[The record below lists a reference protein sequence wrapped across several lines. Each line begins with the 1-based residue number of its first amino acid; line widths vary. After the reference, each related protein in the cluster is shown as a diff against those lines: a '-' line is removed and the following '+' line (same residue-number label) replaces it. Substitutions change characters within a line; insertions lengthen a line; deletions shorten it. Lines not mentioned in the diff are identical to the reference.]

1 MLTRAAGRGDN
12 GLMTSAPVE
21 DQGPRRAI
29 LGKLPRMYRA
39 DGSAIRVLLV
49 DDERAL
55 TNLVKMA
62 LAYEGW
68 EIDVAHDAAEA
79 VAKYRENTPDLLVLD
94 IMLPDMDGLGVLE
107 QLRASDT
114 YTPTLFLTARDS
126 VADRVT
132 GLTAGGDDY
141 MTKPF
146 SLEELVARLR
156 GLLRRSAF
164 LTPADDETLT
174 VGDLVLDA
182 ASREVTRDG
191 EAVALTSTEF
201 ELLRLLMRNQ
211 RKALDRNEILRQV
224 WNYDFGGRSSIVDL
238 YVSYLRK
245 KVDAGRAP
253 MIHTV
258 RGVGYML
265 RPAQ

>member
-1 MLTRAAGRGDN
+1 MPDPDPAPLHVLVAEDEALAA
-12 GLMTSAPVE
+12 
-21 DQGPRRAI
+21 
-29 LGKLPRMYRA
+29 
-39 DGSAIRVLLV
+39 
-49 DDERAL
+49 
-55 TNLVKMA
+55 MA
-62 LAYEGW
+62 LE
-68 EIDVAHDAAEA
+68 D
-79 VAKYRENTPDLLVLD
+79 
-94 IMLPDMDGLGVLE
+94 
-107 QLRASDT
+107 
-114 YTPTLFLTARDS
+114 FLSRKGF
-126 VADRVT
+126 RVT
-132 GLTAGGDDY
+132 LAQDGQEGLERY
-141 MTKPF
+141 
-146 SLEELVARLR
+146 
-156 GLLRRSAF
+156 SAD
-164 LTPADDETLT
+164 PA
-174 VGDLVLDA
+174 DLVLDA